1 MRTSAVS
8 LLLITSVIGCAGR
21 ANNRAVD
28 TAAMCEFAVS
38 NRTPA
43 ALEIRMV
50 VGEIAS
56 TPIGAL
62 NPGELLTH
70 STPCWQERVVIVG
83 TGITSSGE
91 RSGYLRRSAGLRP
104 GERVLIALH
113 WP

>member
-1 MRTSAVS
+1 MRTSAFG
-8 LLLITSVIGCAGR
+8 LLLISSILGCAGR
-21 ANNRAVD
+21 ATNH
-28 TAAMCEFAVS
+28 AADPSALCEFAVS
-38 NRTPA
+38 NRTPS

-50 VGEIAS
+50 VGEIAT

-83 TGITSSGE
+83 TGITSSGA
-91 RSGYLRRSAGLRP
+91 RSGYLRRAAGLRP